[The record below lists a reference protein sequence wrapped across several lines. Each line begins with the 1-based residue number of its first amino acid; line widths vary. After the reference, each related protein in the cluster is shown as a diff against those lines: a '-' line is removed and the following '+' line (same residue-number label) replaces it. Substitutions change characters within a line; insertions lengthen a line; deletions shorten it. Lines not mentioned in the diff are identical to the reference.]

1 MREKEEEKEE
11 MGWRWTPGMAMMLP
25 TLSDVAATRTLAWKK
40 NLFARCLS
48 DILHLILPRQAVPPF
63 SSGAAWVTLPVLSR
77 LQALLPHQ

>member
-25 TLSDVAATRTLAWKK
+25 TLSDVAATTTLAWKK
-40 NLFARCLS
+40 HLFARCLS
-48 DILHLILPRQAVPPF
+48 DISHLVLPRQAVPPSF
-63 SSGAAWVTLPVLSR
+63 SGAWVTLPALSR